1 MFPVELAKSFLIP
14 ECIERGSFDMTAKQK
29 IKQFSNAVCE
39 KVFDVEGDLK
49 TGVTIVA
56 VIVLA
61 LLIGVAGGIENG
73 TIFGK

>member
-1 MFPVELAKSFLIP
+1 
-14 ECIERGSFDMTAKQK
+14 MTAKQK

-56 VIVLA
+56 ILVLA